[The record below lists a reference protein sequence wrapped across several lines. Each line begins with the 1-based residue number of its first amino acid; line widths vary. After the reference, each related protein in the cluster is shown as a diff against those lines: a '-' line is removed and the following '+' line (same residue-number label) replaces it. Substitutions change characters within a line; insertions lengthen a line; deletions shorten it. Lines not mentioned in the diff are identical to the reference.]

1 MKEMKKYMT
10 ENNLMDDKIMKN
22 LCDDICITYRTIGT
36 HLGTMYN
43 MSRLT
48 TQSRQQTYS
57 ATPKSN
63 NSHQVSD
70 DNERQI
76 DDNLMINTNDGY
88 KTNNDKIA
96 KILPRIAAA
105 SIRKFPDIGEN
116 NLYSPMKP
124 PTLSRSKTNDFVKD
138 YSILKR
144 FQLEENMDDGLEDDN
159 EDDTDIKNYN
169 ISADT
174 NSCYATESSV
184 NTMTQI
190 SNL

>member
-1 MKEMKKYMT
+1 MREYMNAN
-10 ENNLMDDKIMKN
+10 ELVDDKFMKN

-43 MSRLT
+43 ISRLT

-63 NSHQVSD
+63 NSRQASD
-70 DNERQI
+70 DNESQP
-76 DDNLMINTNDGY
+76 DDDLMINTNDGF
-88 KTNNDKIA
+88 KTNNT
-96 KILPRIAAA
+96 KILPGVA
-105 SIRKFPDIGEN
+105 SIRKFPVIGLD

-124 PTLSRSKTNDFVKD
+124 PKLSRSKTNDFVKD

-144 FQLEENMDDGLEDDN
+144 HNLEEKMDDVIDEESD
-159 EDDTDIKNYN
+159 DDTDIKNYN
-169 ISADT
+169 ISTDT
-174 NSCYATESSV
+174 NSCYATQSSV